1 MKFKITMKDPDGVSY
16 AIEQAAQA
24 SAREVKGLDND
35 EIDSIAASRECSIRE
50 VCRKWI
56 SRGEYITI
64 EIDTEEETATVVP
77 RK

>member
-1 MKFKITMKDPDGVSY
+1 MKDPDGFY
-16 AIEQAAQA
+16 DAIQEAAQA

-35 EIDSIAASRECSIRE
+35 ELDALAASREGSIKE
-50 VCRKWI
+50 VCRKWF
-56 SRGEYITI
+56 EYSEYLTI

>member
-1 MKFKITMKDPDGVSY
+1 MKFKITMKDPDGVY
-16 AIEQAAQA
+16 DAIQEAAQA

-35 EIDSIAASRECSIRE
+35 ELDALAASREGAIKE

-56 SRGEYITI
+56 SHGEYITI